1 MAGIP
6 AECASVLSDYVQE
19 ELDLSGLG
27 RVMAVTPSDEVNAL
41 TMQEFSNI
49 FGRQNIYR
57 MPPWDYKKGRRSS
70 EGGHAS
76 GRWICHPRV
85 THKLMRQQVREGGTF
100 KVTRI
105 SDEYTYE
112 QFLKSN
118 GTNCI
123 LFFIVDAN
131 NNLDINTIENP
142 LNVKS
147 GDTII
152 VFVPE
157 SELDFNP
164 NIIEED

>member
-1 MAGIP
+1 
-6 AECASVLSDYVQE
+6 
-19 ELDLSGLG
+19 
-27 RVMAVTPSDEVNAL
+27 
-41 TMQEFSNI
+41 
-49 FGRQNIYR
+49 
-57 MPPWDYKKGRRSS
+57 
-70 EGGHAS
+70 
-76 GRWICHPRV
+76 
-85 THKLMRQQVREGGTF
+85 MRQQVREGGTF

-157 SELDFNP
+157 SELGFNP
-164 NIIEED
+164 NIIEEH

>member
-1 MAGIP
+1 
-6 AECASVLSDYVQE
+6 
-19 ELDLSGLG
+19 
-27 RVMAVTPSDEVNAL
+27 
-41 TMQEFSNI
+41 
-49 FGRQNIYR
+49 
-57 MPPWDYKKGRRSS
+57 
-70 EGGHAS
+70 
-76 GRWICHPRV
+76 
-85 THKLMRQQVREGGTF
+85 MRQQVRDGGTF

-164 NIIEED
+164 NIIEEH